1 VGIKAL
7 KNKISAK
14 RMSIGKNMENAK
26 MPTSDSYQDYLIEAL
41 KDKMHAAAYLTAH
54 LEDEKPEPGLLELA
68 LSNVFEALGE
78 PNMSGEE
85 ASLHLEKLDVLL
97 SQNGSAT
104 IDALANGLKALGLKL
119 IVAVDEGEKG
129 EDEGSVG
136 GAELAQVGN
145 V

>member
-1 VGIKAL
+1 MGIKAL

-26 MPTSDSYQDYLIEAL
+26 RPTSDSYQGYLIEAL
-41 KDKMHAAAYLTAH
+41 KDKIHAATYLTAH
-54 LEDEKPEPGLLELA
+54 LEDEEPEPGLLDLA
-68 LSNVFEALGE
+68 LSNVFEALGQ
-78 PNMSGEE
+78 PNMSAED
-85 ASLHLEKLDVLL
+85 ASLHLEKLDILL

-104 IDALANGLKALGLKL
+104 IYALANWLKVLGLKL
-119 IVAVDEGEKG
+119 TVAVDEREKG

-136 GAELAQVGN
+136 GPELAEIGN

>member
-1 VGIKAL
+1 
-7 KNKISAK
+7 
-14 RMSIGKNMENAK
+14 

-54 LEDEKPEPGLLELA
+54 LEDEEPEPGLLELA

-78 PNMSGEE
+78 PNMSDED

-97 SQNGSAT
+97 AHHGSAT
-104 IDALANGLKALGLKL
+104 IYALANWLKALGLKL
-119 IVAVDEGEKG
+119 TVAVDEGEKG
-129 EDEGSVG
+129 EDEGSVA
-136 GAELAQVGN
+136 GAELAEVGN

>member
-1 VGIKAL
+1 
-7 KNKISAK
+7 
-14 RMSIGKNMENAK
+14 

-54 LEDEKPEPGLLELA
+54 LEDEEPEPGLLELV

-78 PNMSGEE
+78 PNMSAEE
-85 ASLHLEKLDVLL
+85 ASLHREKLDVLL
-97 SQNGSAT
+97 PHNGSAT
-104 IDALANGLKALGLKL
+104 IYALANWLKALGLKL
-119 IVAVDEGEKG
+119 TVGVDEGEKG

-136 GAELAQVGN
+136 GAELAEVGN

>member
-7 KNKISAK
+7 KNKISAQ

-26 MPTSDSYQDYLIEAL
+26 MPTSDSYQGYLIEAL
-41 KDKMHAAAYLTAH
+41 KDKIHAAAYLTAH
-54 LEDEKPEPGLLELA
+54 LEDEEPEPGLLELA

-104 IDALANGLKALGLKL
+104 IYALANGLKALGLKL
-119 IVAVDEGEKG
+119 TVAVDEGEKG

>member
-1 VGIKAL
+1 MK
-7 KNKISAK
+7 
-14 RMSIGKNMENAK
+14 NAK

-41 KDKMHAAAYLTAH
+41 KDKMHAAAYLTTH
-54 LEDEKPEPGLLELA
+54 LEDEEPEPGLLELA

-78 PNMSGEE
+78 QNMSAED

-104 IDALANGLKALGLKL
+104 IYALANWLKVLGLKL
-119 IVAVDEGEKG
+119 TVAVVQEDEG
-129 EDEGSVG
+129 EDEGSVSDV
-136 GAELAQVGN
+136 ELAEVGN